1 MNCQCS
7 RQKLK
12 HLAKEAP
19 PTPLPGLAMSKNAV
33 TLEQVEIACR
43 HVEELLASGVTENLA
58 IRTLELF
65 TNSYA
70 KFRAMK
76 SVNPDHVSQ
85 YKLWSRAARAAKAAH
100 PNKAP
105 GKYLRVEHGTPRRQF
120 AKLVLNRFRQRKL
133 TERWMNALCDK
144 RWEVAVIT
152 LEEDARL
159 SRVAR
164 SCLFDTP
171 RERWEAAKIQF

>member
-1 MNCQCS
+1 
-7 RQKLK
+7 
-12 HLAKEAP
+12 
-19 PTPLPGLAMSKNAV
+19 MSKNAV
-33 TLEQVEIACR
+33 TLKQIEIACQ

-70 KFRAMK
+70 KFRILK
-76 SVNPDHVSQ
+76 SVSPDHASQ

-100 PNKAP
+100 PKKAL

-120 AKLVLNRFRQRKL
+120 ARLVLTRFRQGKL
-133 TERWMNALCDK
+133 TERWMNTLCNK

-171 RERWEAAKIQF
+171 QERWEAAKIRF